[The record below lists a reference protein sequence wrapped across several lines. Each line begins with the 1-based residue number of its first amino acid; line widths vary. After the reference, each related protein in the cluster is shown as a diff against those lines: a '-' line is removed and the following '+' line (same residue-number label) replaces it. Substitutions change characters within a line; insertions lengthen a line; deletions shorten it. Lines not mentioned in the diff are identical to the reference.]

1 MSDAAIATAEPV
13 PEVLSAPRA
22 VPRLSRRILVTGSGG
37 MLGSDLV
44 PVLAGAGH
52 DVFARPR
59 SDLDITRE
67 ADVARAFRE
76 IHPHVVVN
84 CAAFTRV
91 DDCESDPRALEVNA
105 RAVHRLADHSLRH
118 GAQLVQISTD
128 FVFDGRKR
136 KPYSEED
143 APNPLSAYGRGKLQG
158 EEAALRVPSGLV
170 VRSSWLFGSAGPNFI
185 EAILKQVEAGRRRL
199 EVVNDQTGLNYWMEF
214 HFPVL
219 EPRTFLYPVGSAT
232 LGYGVPAAIGAKIAH
247 PDRQV
252 LAVLGDGGFM
262 FSVNELATAVKYGL
276 GIVFLVL
283 NDQRYGAIK
292 YLQEGIF
299 GKYGEVD
306 LANPDFPAMAR
317 AFGAEGL
324 RVESVDDLPKALDK
338 ALAHAGPTLLE
349 LPIAVDPP
357 WEISP

>member
-1 MSDAAIATAEPV
+1 VD
-13 PEVLSAPRA
+13 
-22 VPRLSRRILVTGSGG
+22 RLIK
-37 MLGSDLV
+37 ML
-44 PVLAGAGH
+44 
-52 DVFARPR
+52 R
-59 SDLDITRE
+59 
-67 ADVARAFRE
+67 
-76 IHPHVVVN
+76 
-84 CAAFTRV
+84 
-91 DDCESDPRALEVNA
+91 RALEP
-105 RAVHRLADHSLRH
+105 
-118 GAQLVQISTD
+118 GAI
-128 FVFDGRKR
+128 
-136 KPYSEED
+136 
-143 APNPLSAYGRGKLQG
+143 
-158 EEAALRVPSGLV
+158 
-170 VRSSWLFGSAGPNFI
+170 
-185 EAILKQVEAGRRRL
+185 
-199 EVVNDQTGLNYWMEF
+199 VVNDQTGLNYWMEF

-232 LGYGVPAAIGAKIAH
+232 LGYGVPAAIGAKVAH

-357 WEISP
+357 WEL